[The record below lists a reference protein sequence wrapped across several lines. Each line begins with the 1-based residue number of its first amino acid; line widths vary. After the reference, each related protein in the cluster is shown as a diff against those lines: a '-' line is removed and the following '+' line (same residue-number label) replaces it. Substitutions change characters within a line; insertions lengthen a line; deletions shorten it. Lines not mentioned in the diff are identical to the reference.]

1 MVTITN
7 IKLIGI
13 KMKANEELNRIGIY
27 KCPEC
32 KCPTGEDW
40 KYKDFTNKRIIIC
53 PQCKETIFIE
63 AD

>member
-1 MVTITN
+1 MN
-7 IKLIGI
+7 
-13 KMKANEELNRIGIY
+13 AHEELNRIGIY

-32 KCPTGEDW
+32 KCATGEDW
-40 KYKDFTNKRIIIC
+40 EYKDFTNKRIIIC